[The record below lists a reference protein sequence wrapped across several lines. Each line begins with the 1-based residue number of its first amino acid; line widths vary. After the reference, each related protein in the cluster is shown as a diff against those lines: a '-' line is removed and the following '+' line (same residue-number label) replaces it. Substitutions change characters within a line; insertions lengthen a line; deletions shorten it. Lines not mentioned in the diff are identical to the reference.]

1 MGTILLKGLSGG
13 QKRRLSIA
21 VELVAEPKTLLLDEP
36 TSGLDSASALAV
48 LQKVKAVADQS
59 KILFLD
65 LAEPSTAVEEPVQL
79 LASGKINLK
88 KLVRQLD
95 PRAAASDEPWTTSSG
110 PTVCTDVDLN
120 MGTPTRSAFGGLC
133 CTHCGDD
140 ICCPSKDI
148 GTGEDI
154 TLTLKK
160 TDFLEHNMCCG
171 PDDSDEWCVPHN
183 IEPAM
188 RVEGVQTS
196 ASAPQVNMVVKNA
209 REYYPSWPQT
219 SATMAEAD
227 GQADELS
234 ARRLG
239 YLDRKSVV

>member
-1 MGTILLKGLSGG
+1 MASGPSATPTPTHEG
-13 QKRRLSIA
+13 
-21 VELVAEPKTLLLDEP
+21 P
-36 TSGLDSASALAV
+36 TSTPTPEGPTPTRSHPALNPDGTTADEFAPQYADGHVLIDVMSFTFAGSIEHFSATRLQTNLRPAIDCVEPGCEIHVHIAAADVSPGAESVHVQANVTVDPVWTNAKVVLADIETFTALS
-48 LQKVKAVADQS
+48 VADQS

-154 TLTLKK
+154 TLTLRK
-160 TDFLEHNMCCG
+160 TG
-171 PDDSDEWCVPHN
+171 
-183 IEPAM
+183 
-188 RVEGVQTS
+188 
-196 ASAPQVNMVVKNA
+196 
-209 REYYPSWPQT
+209 
-219 SATMAEAD
+219 
-227 GQADELS
+227 
-234 ARRLG
+234 
-239 YLDRKSVV
+239 

>member
-1 MGTILLKGLSGG
+1 
-13 QKRRLSIA
+13 
-21 VELVAEPKTLLLDEP
+21 
-36 TSGLDSASALAV
+36 
-48 LQKVKAVADQS
+48 
-59 KILFLD
+59 
-65 LAEPSTAVEEPVQL
+65 
-79 LASGKINLK
+79 
-88 KLVRQLD
+88 
-95 PRAAASDEPWTTSSG
+95 
-110 PTVCTDVDLN
+110 
-120 MGTPTRSAFGGLC
+120 
-133 CTHCGDD
+133 
-140 ICCPSKDI
+140 
-148 GTGEDI
+148 
-154 TLTLKK
+154 
-160 TDFLEHNMCCG
+160 MCCG

-239 YLDRKSVV
+239 YLYNGRKNGARLGETMQLNLCNGRAVGVSFLNI